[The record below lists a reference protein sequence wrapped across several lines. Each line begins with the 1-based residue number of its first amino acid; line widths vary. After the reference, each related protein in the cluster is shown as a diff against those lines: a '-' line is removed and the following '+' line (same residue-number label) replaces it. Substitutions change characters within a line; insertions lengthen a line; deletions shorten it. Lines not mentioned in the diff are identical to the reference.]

1 MNVREA
7 IKKTN
12 GRFTSVTF
20 IRSTNTKSGKQ
31 GEVVTR
37 TFRTG
42 VKKDVNGS
50 GLRFNPEDKGLITLW
65 CKDGYRMIKESNVVR
80 IKCGDIECS
89 YFEVTD

>member
-12 GRFTSVTF
+12 GRFASVTF
-20 IRSTNTKSGKQ
+20 IRSTTTKNGAA
-31 GEVVTR
+31 GELSTR
-37 TFRTG
+37 VFRTG
-42 VKKDVNGS
+42 VRKHVKGA
-50 GLRFNPEDKGLITLW
+50 GLPFNPEDKGLVSLW

-89 YFEVTD
+89 YLGGN